1 MTTTETTKT
10 TASRTTTPNPIAKKS
25 TSEIHIL
32 PSAML
37 TPNQKQ
43 PRTHTNGPFTKNTE
57 SYNEKGKKKP
67 FNFDRHI
74 KYKI

>member
-57 SYNEKGKKKP
+57 SYNEKGKKKA
-67 FNFDRHI
+67 F
-74 KYKI
+74 